1 MFINIRKIQTTLF
14 IFCCGVV
21 LCLMPKN
28 LWSQPKSQKKSKR
41 ASAVS
46 KSTVKQKQAQSSKN
60 TQQTSSE
67 DKEED
72 LSQTAGGK
80 VIEFSQFTI
89 EGTIPRPSAAY
100 LLQRRKLK
108 FRGLTP
114 KKSFLPALFKSVE
127 RPPF

>member
-1 MFINIRKIQTTLF
+1 MLNTRTLIMMILF
-14 IFCCGVV
+14 SWGIS
-21 LCLMPKN
+21 MSISN
-28 LWSQPKSQKKSKR
+28 AWSQPKAQNKVSKKTQSKKTVKKETKKSQSDSS
-41 ASAVS
+41 ASSAD
-46 KSTVKQKQAQSSKN
+46 
-60 TQQTSSE
+60 E
-67 DKEED
+67 GD
-72 LSQTAGGK
+72 LSQTTPGK

-127 RPPF
+127 RSPF

>member
-1 MFINIRKIQTTLF
+1 MFINIRTIGLILCF
-14 IFCCGVV
+14 GGA
-21 LCLMPKN
+21 LCLIPN
-28 LWSQPKSQKKSKR
+28 LVWSQPKAQ
-41 ASAVS
+41 
-46 KSTVKQKQAQSSKN
+46 KSTKQVKSNIKQKSVQKAKAIQQSS
-60 TQQTSSE
+60 SE
-67 DKEED
+67 EKEED
-72 LSQTAGGK
+72 LSQTAAGK

>member
-1 MFINIRKIQTTLF
+1 MLKVIQLIIITL
-14 IFCCGVV
+14 CCSG
-21 LCLMPKN
+21 LLSLTSEMA
-28 LWSQPKSQKKSKR
+28 WSQPKTKKKMKR
-41 ASAVS
+41 SSSVS
-46 KSTVKQKQAQSSKN
+46 KAGSKKTDVKESMPTQKGE
-60 TQQTSSE
+60 SE
-67 DKEED
+67 EED
-72 LSQTAGGK
+72 LSQTAAGK

>member
-1 MFINIRKIQTTLF
+1 MILSFL
-14 IFCCGVV
+14 CGGV
-21 LCLMPKN
+21 LMISLPS
-28 LWSQPKSQKKSKR
+28 LVWSQPKATKKRLLKTNKKPTKADS
-41 ASAVS
+41 S
-46 KSTVKQKQAQSSKN
+46 SSKVPPSD
-60 TQQTSSE
+60 Q
-67 DKEED
+67 EED
-72 LSQTAGGK
+72 LSQTQPGK

-127 RPPF
+127 RSPF

>member
-1 MFINIRKIQTTLF
+1 MLKVIQSIIITL
-14 IFCCGVV
+14 CCSG
-21 LCLMPKN
+21 LLSITSETA
-28 LWSQPKSQKKSKR
+28 WGQPKAQKKTKPS
-41 ASAVS
+41 SSVS
-46 KSTVKQKQAQSSKN
+46 KVASKKTDVKEPKSTQKVE
-60 TQQTSSE
+60 SE
-67 DKEED
+67 EEEED

>member
-1 MFINIRKIQTTLF
+1 MMFKNIKLAIITL
-14 IFCCGVV
+14 CAGGL
-21 LCLMPKN
+21 LCLTSGTV
-28 LWSQPKSQKKSKR
+28 WSQPKAQKKAKS
-41 ASAVS
+41 SSSIS
-46 KSTVKQKQAQSSKN
+46 KSTDKKEVVKSQSAQKI
-60 TQQTSSE
+60 TSE
-67 DKEED
+67 EEEED
-72 LSQTAGGK
+72 LSKTAAGK